1 MMANIQP
8 NAQGKVQRARK
19 QLKQNLQQLKDA
31 DSLTAGQRDALFAK
45 VQIALVRIQLWEL
58 NQLSDVD

>member
-1 MMANIQP
+1 MANIQP